1 MTVPDRIAK
10 LPVDRGYP
18 VPWFVE
24 WIDGKPEFRV
34 ADGRKLRDAIRF
46 DLCWVCGEHRG
57 RNVSF
62 VIGPM
67 CAVNRVSAEP
77 PAHRECAIYSAQRC
91 PFLSR
96 PSMRRRDNRLPEEA
110 TCPAGISIP
119 RNPGVALVWSTRDY
133 RIVPADGGVLFHL
146 GDPTETLWYA
156 QGRPATHDEA
166 MESIGSGL
174 PILRDMAEQDGPAA
188 TRQLDDQLR
197 AALAL
202 LPVDQRMA
210 DQP

>member
-1 MTVPDRIAK
+1 MPERIGR

-24 WIDGKPEFRV
+24 WIDGKPEFRI
-34 ADGRKLRDAIRF
+34 ADGRKLRDAVRF
-46 DLCWVCGEHRG
+46 DLCWICGEHRG

-77 PAHRECAIYSAQRC
+77 PAHRDCAIYSAQRC
-91 PFLSR
+91 PFLAN
-96 PSMRRRDNRLPEEA
+96 PAMRRRERHLPEDA
-110 TCPAGISIP
+110 AVPAGISIP

-146 GDPTETLWYA
+146 GDPLETLWFA
-156 QGRPATHDEA
+156 HGRPATRDEV
-166 MESIGSGL
+166 MGSIDTGL
-174 PILRDMAEQDGPAA
+174 PILRDMAEQDGAA
-188 TRQLDDQLR
+188 AVRQLDEQLR
-197 AALAL
+197 TALMLVPLAAR
-202 LPVDQRMA
+202 P
-210 DQP
+210 